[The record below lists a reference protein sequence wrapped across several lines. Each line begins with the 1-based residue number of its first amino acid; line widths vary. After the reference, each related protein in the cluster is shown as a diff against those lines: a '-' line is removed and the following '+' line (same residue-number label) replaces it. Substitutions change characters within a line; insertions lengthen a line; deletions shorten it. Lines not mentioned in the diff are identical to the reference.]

1 MFYRS
6 MFPRDLYAEL
16 NQLQRAAQ
24 QAFDLGPNIRG
35 AGAGYPAVNVGRTP
49 ESVDIYVFAPGMDA
63 SEFDVRLEKGTLSV
77 AGERKVPALPEKSTM
92 QIDQRFA
99 GKFRRVISL
108 PDDADVQHISAKYQD
123 GVLHISVPR
132 VAASQPRRITI
143 H

>member
-16 NQLQRAAQ
+16 NQLHRAAQ

-35 AGAGYPAVNVGRTP
+35 AAAGYPAVNVGRTP
-49 ESVDIYVFAPGMDA
+49 TSVEIYVFAPGMDPA
-63 SEFDVRLEKGTLSV
+63 NLEVRLEKGTLSI
-77 AGERKVPALPEKSTM
+77 AGERKVAELPENATL

-99 GKFRRVISL
+99 GKFRRAISL
-108 PDDADVQHISAKYQD
+108 PDDADANHIDAKYRD
-123 GVLHISVPR
+123 GVLHISVAR
-132 VAASQPRRITI
+132 IAAAQPRRITI